1 MEDIKSI
8 GYFCNYTDESVIISQ
23 RERDDRKEKK
33 WKRDRNKKRLIGEKK
48 ESEGMRDYM
57 KMTLIERWND
67 AI

>member
-1 MEDIKSI
+1 MTGRRKN
-8 GYFCNYTDESVIISQ
+8 G
-23 RERDDRKEKK
+23 REGEEKK
-33 WKRDRNKKRLIGEKK
+33 ERLIGENK